1 MIFVTVGTHEQQF
14 NRLIETADN
23 LVRDGKITEEVI
35 MQTGYSTYKPKY
47 CIWKSKFG
55 LEEMKEMMNQ
65 AHIIIT
71 HGGPSSFME
80 ALEKKDSHMK
90 NCLPHESLDS
100 RREAVNVIYVLFFD
114 RRADLMSFIE
124 CDIAAECADRQIQQD
139 VMNCQK
145 AAIAFTCLN
154 QGSLHV

>member
-14 NRLIETADN
+14 NRLIETVDN

-47 CIWKSKFG
+47 CIWKSKFV

-71 HGGPSSFME
+71 HGDPSSFME
-80 ALEKKDSHMK
+80 ALEEKKI
-90 NCLPHESLDS
+90 P
-100 RREAVNVIYVLFFD
+100 I
-114 RRADLMSFIE
+114 
-124 CDIAAECADRQIQQD
+124 
-139 VMNCQK
+139 
-145 AAIAFTCLN
+145 
-154 QGSLHV
+154 